1 MTQKQI
7 KNKIIIFKCGG
18 GDMIC
23 LSGPVSK
30 VDFYNNPE
38 WVFGLI

>member
-1 MTQKQI
+1 MIQKQI
-7 KNKIIIFKCGG
+7 KNKIIIFKCGV

-30 VDFYNNPE
+30 ADFYNIPE
-38 WVFGLI
+38 RVFGHI